1 MLKKYVIG
9 IDVGGTNTRIGKINS
24 NGEVLESKMLKTSQ
38 YRDATFFFGDM
49 IQVIKNM
56 IGNNKDSFL
65 GIGMGAPSVNEQNQ
79 AIVYPANLN
88 WNGSL
93 DIVYELREIFS
104 VPVKLT
110 NDANLLVLAH
120 QQFDHTSLSDFFVV
134 TLGTGVGAGICCNG
148 SLLKGKEGFA
158 GELGHVIVQD
168 SGRSCS
174 CGRKG
179 CLETYVS
186 ANGLIRTVQSLIAQY
201 INYKGSLL
209 DLPVCDLTAKMISE
223 LAISGDE
230 IATKAFNFTGQ
241 ILGKALA
248 NMVALFNP
256 ELIYLAGGLTHA
268 DQLLL
273 LPTRKSLQAN
283 LLNVYSDQI
292 LIENSKFKDAEGAVL
307 GASVLIWR
315 LNDSKFGINKY
326 L

>member
-9 IDVGGTNTRIGKINS
+9 IDVGGTNTGIGKIS
-24 NGEVLESKMLKTSQ
+24 SKGEVLESQFLKMSL
-38 YRDATFFFGDM
+38 YGDATTYLGDL

-56 IGNNKDSFL
+56 LGDNKDSLL
-65 GIGMGAPSVNEQNQ
+65 GIGIGAPSVNEQNQ
-79 AIVYPANLN
+79 AIVHAANLN
-88 WNGSL
+88 WNSGL
-93 DIVYELREIFS
+93 DIINELHEIFS

-110 NDANLLVLAH
+110 NDANLWVLAH
-120 QQFDHTSLSDFFVV
+120 QQFDQTLLSDFFVV

-148 SLLKGKEGFA
+148 SLLKGREGFA
-158 GELGHVIVQD
+158 GELGHVIAQN

-186 ANGLIRTVQSLIAQY
+186 ANGLIRTVQSLIAQCN
-201 INYKGSLL
+201 NYTGPLL
-209 DLPVCDLTAKMISE
+209 DLSVCNLSAKMIAE

-230 IATKAFNFTGQ
+230 IATKAFNLTGQ

-256 ELIYLAGGLTHA
+256 EIIYLAGGLTHA

-273 LPTRKSLQAN
+273 LPTRKSFQAN
-283 LLNVYSDQI
+283 LLNIYSDQI
-292 LIENSKFKDAEGAVL
+292 LIENSKFKNDEGAIL
-307 GASVLIWR
+307 GASALIWQ
-315 LNDSKFGINKY
+315 LNDTKFF
-326 L
+326 